1 MGTRPA
7 AVGLNS
13 RVAKVFDFSEIQR
26 GPTTWLF
33 EGGPRAD
40 AGISMFIVRIRL
52 HESVDQTWLG
62 RDPA

>member
-1 MGTRPA
+1 MTDPQ
-7 AVGLNS
+7 
-13 RVAKVFDFSEIQR
+13 AKVFDFSEIQR

-52 HESVDQTWLG
+52 HESIDQTWLG